1 MFCASGQISVEWVTC
16 KTAVDVQTDI
26 FGVRTVRTGLMP
38 QFFSTGLN
46 LVSKDRSAITK
57 VKMPSLRR
65 RQVTIPLV
73 LLFLIEPSSSL
84 STSSVSSPPNSKILL
99 LGASGFVGQEIVKQA
114 KDRPN
119 IELICTSTSGKDG
132 TVAIDLTSPAA
143 EVKIAELA
151 KGCAGVISTVGSLS
165 GTSLDREINAGTA
178 AAARGAFTAGIE
190 RFVAIG
196 NNPRVRRLSKSVAFL
211 NDYATGKEES
221 ENVIRELFGLNGCI
235 VQPTFVYGGDEFG
248 VSPTRVASSV
258 GRLAEEVLGLY
269 PLQALSR
276 ALPDSLG
283 VPLEAPTSVENVASA
298 CLNVALGFCEGYD
311 VLDSKDAIAM
321 AATSH
326 RPRGCIN
333 EDECSI
339 EEEEETQ
346 RRRDEIKRM
355 LTNPVDSDGS
365 HDPIALMEELELLRP
380 SSTKPA
386 YDEGLNSRWS
396 FVLSKSDVGTDLLK
410 QLQTEEGFS
419 PLQLIFAVRD
429 VYMKISQEQRLVEIV
444 LKSRVLGADV
454 DVTLSTSLM
463 PMSYDDESDGVL
475 FVERF
480 EGVKLGGTDLPLP
493 NSWRGSRYLEI
504 TYLDDTMMIA
514 RGNSGEP
521 HFLLRGE

>member
-1 MFCASGQISVEWVTC
+1 
-16 KTAVDVQTDI
+16 
-26 FGVRTVRTGLMP
+26 
-38 QFFSTGLN
+38 
-46 LVSKDRSAITK
+46 
-57 VKMPSLRR
+57 
-65 RQVTIPLV
+65 
-73 LLFLIEPSSSL
+73 
-84 STSSVSSPPNSKILL
+84 
-99 LGASGFVGQEIVKQA
+99 
-114 KDRPN
+114 
-119 IELICTSTSGKDG
+119 
-132 TVAIDLTSPAA
+132 LTSPDA
-143 EVKIAELA
+143 EEKIAQLA

-165 GTSLDREINAGTA
+165 GTSEDRAINAATA
-178 AAARGAFTAGIE
+178 AAARGAHNADIKS
-190 RFVAIG
+190 FVAIG
-196 NNPRVRRLSKSVAFL
+196 NNPRVRRLSKSVSFL
-211 NDYATGKEES
+211 QDYAKGKEES
-221 ENVIRELFGLNGCI
+221 EQVIRDLFGTKACI

-248 VSPTRVASSV
+248 LSPPRVASSV

-269 PLQALSR
+269 PIQAISR

-283 VPLEAPTSVENVASA
+283 VPLEAPVSVESVAGA

-339 EEEEETQ
+339 EEEYETQ
-346 RRRDEIKRM
+346 RRRDEIKRV
-355 LTNPVDSDGS
+355 LTNPVASDGS

-386 YDEGLNSRWS
+386 YDESLNSKWS

-429 VYMKISQEQRLVEIV
+429 VYMKISEEQRLVEIV
-444 LKSRVLGADV
+444 LESKVLGVDV
-454 DVTLSTSLM
+454 DVVLSTSLL
-463 PMSYDDESDGVL
+463 PMAYDDSDGVL

-480 EGVKLGGTDLPLP
+480 EGVKMGGIDLPLP

-521 HFLLRGE
+521 HFLLRGG

>member
-1 MFCASGQISVEWVTC
+1 
-16 KTAVDVQTDI
+16 
-26 FGVRTVRTGLMP
+26 
-38 QFFSTGLN
+38 
-46 LVSKDRSAITK
+46 
-57 VKMPSLRR
+57 MPSFRSRR
-65 RQVTIPLV
+65 RRHVTISLV
-73 LLFLIEPSSSL
+73 LLSLLEL
-84 STSSVSSPPNSKILL
+84 STPLSISTPPPPTSKILL
-99 LGASGFVGQEIVKQA
+99 LGASGFLGQEIVQQA

-119 IELICTSTSGKDG
+119 IELICTSRSGKDG
-132 TVAIDLTSPAA
+132 AVVIDLTAPDA
-143 EVKIAELA
+143 EEKIAELA
-151 KGCAGVISTVGSLS
+151 KGCTGVISTVGSLS
-165 GTSLDREINAGTA
+165 GTSDDRVINAATS
-178 AAARGAFTAGIE
+178 AAARGASSAGTQ

-196 NNPRVRRLSKSVAFL
+196 NNPRVRRLSKSVPFL
-211 NDYATGKEES
+211 KDYATGKEES
-221 ENVIRELFGLNGCI
+221 ERVIRELFGTNACI
-235 VQPTFVYGGDEFG
+235 VQPCFVYGGDKFG
-248 VSPTRVASSV
+248 VSPPRVASSV

-269 PLQALSR
+269 PIQALSR

-283 VPLEAPTSVENVASA
+283 VPLEAPTSVESVAAAS
-298 CLNVALGFCEGYD
+298 LNVALGICEGYD
-311 VLDSKDAIAM
+311 VLDSKDSIAM
-321 AATSH
+321 AAKSH

-386 YDEGLNSRWS
+386 YDESLNSRWR
-396 FVLSKSDVGTDLLK
+396 FVLSKSDVGTDILK

-419 PLQLIFAVRD
+419 PLQIIFAVRD

-444 LKSRVLGADV
+444 LESTVLGVDV

-463 PMSYDDESDGVL
+463 PMAYDDESDGVL

-480 EGVKLGGTDLPLP
+480 EGVNFGGIDLALP

-504 TYLDDTMMIA
+504 SYLDDTMVIA

-521 HFLLRGE
+521 HFLLRGD